1 MMDKSLPASG
11 QKSDMPTKWLKMRFD
26 LEEAR

>member
-1 MMDKSLPASG
+1 MDKNLPASG
-11 QKSDMPTKWLKMRFD
+11 QKPDTPTKWLKMRFD